1 MLVNLIPYLVFGFL
15 FAWLFVAG
23 FGVALVGAGLRK

>member
-15 FAWLFVAG
+15 LAWLFFAG
-23 FGVALVGAGLRK
+23 FGVALVAVGLRK